1 MATVTI
7 YYSRT
12 DQDYDSYNLYLIPG
26 NKNTSGQLFPDV
38 EQSAYYSDYPRK
50 KYSFTTLGDL
60 GYVTI
65 DTNTATNFA
74 FYIKRKDFF
83 SEYSGDLCNCF
94 TTANYEC
101 FYHKISGDVWNVDS
115 RFTSTVYVKPN
126 SSYIYKDNTFTD
138 IDMQA
143 VKMISTTNSEET
155 YVKPTQLHLY
165 YNFEDY
171 NIIDIPDEDN
181 NYDTFVYQGIDYSDQ
196 LVLLY
201 LEGKTYTIGE
211 NVNLS
216 IDSSALDA
224 EKADALQVI
233 DKAIANS
240 LYQLGEVIADFDE
253 AAFLADVDGYKATK
267 DLSLSGTID
276 YLKARLDAR
285 ALIS

>member
-1 MATVTI
+1 MATVTV
-7 YYSRT
+7 YYSRE
-12 DQDYDSYNLYLIPG
+12 DQDYDGYNLYLIPG
-26 NKNTSGQLFPDV
+26 RMNARGQLFPDV
-38 EQSAYYSDYPRK
+38 DISDYYSDHPRI
-50 KYSFTTLGDL
+50 KYDFSTSGDL

-65 DTNTATNFA
+65 DTNTAKSFA
-74 FYIKRKDFF
+74 FYIKRKDFY
-83 SEYSGDLCNCF
+83 SDYSGDLCNCNN
-94 TTANYEC
+94 TPNYEC
-101 FYHKISGDVWNVDS
+101 YYCKISGDIWNVDA
-115 RFTSTVYVKPN
+115 RFSSTVYVKPN
-126 SSYIYKDNTFTD
+126 SSYIYKDNTYTD

-143 VKMISTTNSEET
+143 VLMFSNDDQISN
-155 YVKPTQLHLY
+155 YVKPNVVHLY
-165 YNFEDY
+165 NNFEDY
-171 NIIDIPDEDN
+171 EVINIPEGDN
-181 NYDTFVYQGIDYSDQ
+181 NYDTFHEVSVDHPDE

-216 IDSSALDA
+216 IDSSALDV

-253 AAFLADVDGYKATK
+253 TAFLADVDGYKATK
-267 DLSLSGTID
+267 DISLSGTVD

>member
-1 MATVTI
+1 MATVTV
-7 YYSRT
+7 YYSRE
-12 DQDYDSYNLYLIPG
+12 DQDYDGYNLYLIPG
-26 NKNTSGQLFPDV
+26 RMNARGQLFPDV
-38 EQSAYYSDYPRK
+38 DISDYYSDHPRT
-50 KYSFTTLGDL
+50 KYDFSTSGDL

-65 DTNTATNFA
+65 DTNTAKSFA
-74 FYIKRKDFF
+74 FYIKRKDFY
-83 SEYSGDLCNCF
+83 SDYSGDLCNCNN
-94 TTANYEC
+94 TPNYEC
-101 FYHKISGDVWNVDS
+101 YYCKISGDIWNVDA
-115 RFTSTVYVKPN
+115 RFSSTVYVKPN
-126 SSYIYKDNTFTD
+126 SSYIYKDDTYTD

-143 VKMISTTNSEET
+143 VLMFSNDDQISN
-155 YVKPTQLHLY
+155 YVKPNVVHLY
-165 YNFEDY
+165 NNFEDY
-171 NIIDIPDEDN
+171 EVINIPEGDN
-181 NYDTFVYQGIDYSDQ
+181 NYDTFHEVSVDHPDE

-216 IDSSALDA
+216 IDSSALDV

-253 AAFLADVDGYKATK
+253 TAFLADVDGYKATK
-267 DLSLSGTID
+267 DISLSGTVD

>member
-1 MATVTI
+1 MATVTV
-7 YYSRT
+7 YYSRD
-12 DQDYDSYNLYLIPG
+12 DQDYDGYNLYLIPG
-26 NKNTSGQLFPDV
+26 RMNATGQLFPDIDV
-38 EQSAYYSDYPRK
+38 STYYSDHPRT
-50 KYSFTTLGDL
+50 KYDFSTSGDL

-65 DTNTATNFA
+65 DTNTAKSFA
-74 FYIKRKDFF
+74 FYIKRKDFY
-83 SEYSGDLCNCF
+83 SDYSGDLCNCYI
-94 TTANYEC
+94 APNYEC
-101 FYHKISGDVWNVDS
+101 YYCKISGDIWNVDA
-115 RFTSTVYVKPN
+115 RFSSTVYVKPN
-126 SSYIYKDNTFTD
+126 SSYIYKDDTYTD

-143 VKMISTTNSEET
+143 VLMFSNDDQISN
-155 YVKPTQLHLY
+155 YVKPNMVHLY
-165 YNFEDY
+165 NNFEDY
-171 NIIDIPDEDN
+171 EVINIPEGDN
-181 NYDTFVYQGIDYSDQ
+181 NYDTFHEVSVDHPDE

-216 IDSSALDA
+216 IDSSALDV

-253 AAFLADVDGYKATK
+253 AVFLADVDGYKATK
-267 DLSLSGTID
+267 DISLSGTVD

>member
-12 DQDYDSYNLYLIPG
+12 DQDYSNYDLYLIPG
-26 NKNTSGQLFPDV
+26 QMNATGQLFPDV
-38 EQSAYYSDYPRK
+38 DITTYYSDHPRQ
-50 KYSFTTLGDL
+50 KYSFSTAGDL
-60 GYVTI
+60 GYVNI
-65 DTNTATNFA
+65 DTNTAKSFG

-83 SEYSGDLCNCF
+83 SDYSGDLCDCDI
-94 TTANYEC
+94 TPNYEC
-101 FYHKISGDVWNVDS
+101 YYCKISGDIWNVDT
-115 RFTSTVYVKPN
+115 RFSSTVYVKPN

-138 IDMQA
+138 IDLQA
-143 VKMISTTNSEET
+143 VKMLSSTNMIEA
-155 YVKPTQLHLY
+155 YVKPTQVQVY
-165 YNFEDY
+165 YNFENY
-171 NIIDIPDEDN
+171 NTIDIPDEDN
-181 NYDTFVYQGIDYSDQ
+181 NYDTFIQEGIDYSDQ

-216 IDSSALDA
+216 IDTSALDA

-267 DLSLSGTID
+267 DASFEGTID